1 MIILFYS
8 NQCKFSEKLLEY
20 IKKNNLEKYFKMI
33 NIDDDIKI
41 PDNITIVPTIIDET
55 IEAPLEGKDAFI
67 YVVNQKFFNHP
78 TNNIDFWVN
87 KTVPKLILIIGELL
101 FILFLYGGILQIIA
115 SLVGSYAY
123 APLISYPN
131 LILSMLPGMDS
142 FNQFMPNQIYGD
154 YDNFGGFIK
163 IGIVAIATS
172 FIVLIAFYIYK
183 EVYSYKIFRK

>member
-41 PDNITIVPTIIDET
+41 PENITIVPTIIDET

-87 KTVPKLILIIGELL
+87 KTIPKPVIDEDKKAIEKHNFG
-101 FILFLYGGILQIIA
+101 FA
-115 SLVGSYAY
+115 SIENTNNTNNGN
-123 APLISYPN
+123 N
-131 LILSMLPGMDS
+131 LIDTVESIE
-142 FNQFMPNQIYGD
+142 NK
-154 YDNFGGFIK
+154 K
-163 IGIVAIATS
+163 IITD
-172 FIVLIAFYIYK
+172 K
-183 EVYSYKIFRK
+183 KILALLKLKR

>member
-87 KTVPKLILIIGELL
+87 KTVPKPVIDEDKKAIEKHNFG
-101 FILFLYGGILQIIA
+101 FA
-115 SLVGSYAY
+115 SIETTTVNTNSGN
-123 APLISYPN
+123 N
-131 LILSMLPGMDS
+131 LIDTAESIE
-142 FNQFMPNQIYGD
+142 NK
-154 YDNFGGFIK
+154 K
-163 IGIVAIATS
+163 IITD
-172 FIVLIAFYIYK
+172 K
-183 EVYSYKIFRK
+183 KILALLKLKR

>member
-87 KTVPKLILIIGELL
+87 KTVPKPVIDEDKKAIEKHNFG
-101 FILFLYGGILQIIA
+101 FA
-115 SLVGSYAY
+115 SIETTTHNTNGAN
-123 APLISYPN
+123 N
-131 LILSMLPGMDS
+131 LIDTAESIE
-142 FNQFMPNQIYGD
+142 NK
-154 YDNFGGFIK
+154 K
-163 IGIVAIATS
+163 IITDKK
-172 FIVLIAFYIYK
+172 VLALLK
-183 EVYSYKIFRK
+183 LKR